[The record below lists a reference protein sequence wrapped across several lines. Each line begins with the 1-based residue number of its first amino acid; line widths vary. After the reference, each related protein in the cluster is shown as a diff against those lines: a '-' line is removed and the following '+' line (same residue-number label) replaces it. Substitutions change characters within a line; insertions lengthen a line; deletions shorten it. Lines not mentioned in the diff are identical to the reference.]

1 MQEQSAHAP
10 VMRKASIQKYTD
22 NQLVEMLAN
31 GNYEAFD
38 ELYMR
43 YAPKVFLFASGLLK
57 NENDAE
63 DLTHDIFVK
72 IWEHRVVIAN
82 VRSFQDYLFR
92 MVKNASFDLISHKKV
107 SEAYAC
113 NEKLD
118 ASGIFENDVLEGI
131 SSKDLLLLI
140 NIALEKMPE
149 HRRTIFKMS
158 RIDGMSYKEIAAALG
173 IKEKAVEYNISVV
186 IRELRAMMT

>member
-1 MQEQSAHAP
+1 
-10 VMRKASIQKYTD
+10 
-22 NQLVEMLAN
+22 MLAN

-113 NEKLD
+113 NEKID
-118 ASGIFENDVLEGI
+118 ASGIFENDVLDGI

-149 HRRTIFKMS
+149 HRRAIFKMS